1 MAYQNDR
8 YRRTNNRVLV
18 DDSASRS
25 RYARSQ
31 EQRSYDAPSYD
42 ERQRSRSA
50 AGGYKA
56 QERASRSQS
65 PRRQSSYQQSSYQQ
79 DPRQQSSRRQES
91 YYQQTSRQQGS
102 YRQSSRQRDARSYDS
117 SDRYA
122 QPSNRYRAQSQPRR
136 GSQPA
141 RDTTLRNRII
151 LVVALVLLVALLV
164 GLVTCVA
171 NGLGGA
177 KSQSPQA
184 ASSGVAVTTS
194 SAASQSSQQS
204 SAAAVPAGTGVEDK
218 WVAGGRFTTGDA
230 ELDQL
235 IKQHCDNWT
244 SDDLSQADNAFNA
257 YCNAIW
263 ADYVERDNNQHPVGP
278 NWDVEYAKQFFH
290 EGSCNCYEQVA
301 VGEFI
306 LKYFGYTDVY
316 GEPCNVLRQSGT
328 YGEHGILF
336 VTDLDGRKCLCDP
349 SFGANGWMLDA
360 DSYTM
365 EIVDIGQDSA
375 EFKIANFERVAEA
388 PWIEA

>member
-1 MAYQNDR
+1 MPPDQGR
-8 YRRTNNRVLV
+8 TYR
-18 DDSASRS
+18 
-25 RYARSQ
+25 
-31 EQRSYDAPSYD
+31 
-42 ERQRSRSA
+42 
-50 AGGYKA
+50 
-56 QERASRSQS
+56 
-65 PRRQSSYQQSSYQQ
+65 QQSY
-79 DPRQQSSRRQES
+79 RQQSSRQQD
-91 YYQQTSRQQGS
+91 YYQQGS
-102 YRQSSRQRDARSYDS
+102 YRQTSRAQSSYQRSSNQQSSRQRTSRSYDS
-117 SDRYA
+117 PTRYA
-122 QPSNRYRAQSQPRR
+122 PENTRYRAQAGTRRSASAQPV
-136 GSQPA
+136 
-141 RDTTLRNRII
+141 RDNTLRNRII
-151 LVVALVLLVALLV
+151 MIAIIVVAVIVLAS
-164 GLVTCVA
+164 LVTCMVK
-171 NGLGGA
+171 GIGG
-177 KSQSPQA
+177 SQSQSSQA
-184 ASSGVAVTTS
+184 ASSSAAVSS

-204 SAAAVPAGTGVEDK
+204 TASTVAAGTGVEDK

-230 ELDQL
+230 ELDQM
-235 IKQHCDNWT
+235 IKEHCDNWT

-263 ADYVERDNNQHPVGP
+263 ADYVERDNNQHPTGP
-278 NWDVEYAKQFFH
+278 NWDVEYAKQFFQ

-365 EIVDIGQDSA
+365 EIVDVGQDPA